1 MNRKIIGEEPNKVWA
16 TVDATV
22 NMGNYE
28 NIKISMGESVSVA
41 DSDNAEEV
49 RLDLFSRLLRDTK
62 RAIRRLKETRDAEY
76 IGDPRG

>member
-1 MNRKIIGEEPNKVWA
+1 MNRKIIEGEPNKVWV
-16 TVDATV
+16 TVDATI

-28 NIKISMGESVSVA
+28 NIKISMGESISVA

-62 RAIRRLKETRDAEY
+62 RTIRRLKETRDAEY